1 MKKIILGF
9 SLMLG
14 IGISAHAQKFSGN
27 TVTERTKFGI
37 QGGLSVPFQ
46 TVGGTYDSY
55 SDTYYGSH
63 TSDAF
68 AGFTAG
74 LQVEIPLGQGWYL
87 QPEANY
93 SQMGAKDYFNVEV
106 AQNSF
111 QSTYGK
117 EADNYLQ
124 IPVLVKYKPMLQGF
138 GIFFGPQ
145 YGRLLSAK
153 QKYSQG
159 LGSVDIK
166 DLTNKDE
173 LALAYGIEYYFPS
186 ANDGPSFGISLKG
199 ISGLTNIVDKSQYAG
214 SVSSVRNNAVF
225 LTVGVRF

>member
-1 MKKIILGF
+1 MKKIILGLSF
-9 SLMLG
+9 ILG
-14 IGISAHAQKFSGN
+14 IGITANAQKFNGN

-46 TVGGTYDSY
+46 ITGSSYDGY
-55 SDTYYGSH
+55 SDTYFGSH

-74 LQVEIPLGQGWYL
+74 LQAEVPLGNGWYI
-87 QPEANY
+87 QPEVNY
-93 SQMGAKDYFNVEV
+93 SQMGGKDYFLLDDGSQYGVSV
-106 AQNSF
+106 
-111 QSTYGK
+111 YGK

-145 YGRLLSAK
+145 YGVLLSAK
-153 QKYSQG
+153 QKYNQG
-159 LGSVDIK
+159 YGTVDIK
-166 DLTNKDE
+166 DFSNKNE
-173 LALAYGIEYYFPS
+173 FALAYGVEYYFPS
-186 ANDGPSFGISLKG
+186 ANDGPSFGIALKG
-199 ISGLTNIVDKSQYAG
+199 VSGLTNIVDKSKYDYPM
-214 SVSSVRNNAVF
+214 SSVRNNAVF